1 MSTLVRRSTGAC
13 ARLLMVLLL
22 LGTAVPFA
30 VHGDAG
36 HDPCESSDIPSTARA
51 SIHAAGAAAPRQ
63 HCDVCHWLRSL
74 RAFDIVVAA
83 PSAPVE
89 GGWLASSAG
98 VSHRSRLDLPAAPS
112 RAPPA

>member
-1 MSTLVRRSTGAC
+1 MPTLVRRTAGAC
-13 ARLLMVLLL
+13 ARLLMLLLL
-22 LGTAVPFA
+22 LGTSVPFA

-36 HDPCESSDIPSTARA
+36 HDPCESGAIPSTARA
-51 SIHAAGAAAPRQ
+51 SVHAAGAAAPEQ
-63 HCDVCHWLRSL
+63 HCDVCHWLRAL

-89 GGWLASSAG
+89 GGWLPSSVG
-98 VSHRSRLDLPAAPS
+98 VSQQSRLDLPAAPS